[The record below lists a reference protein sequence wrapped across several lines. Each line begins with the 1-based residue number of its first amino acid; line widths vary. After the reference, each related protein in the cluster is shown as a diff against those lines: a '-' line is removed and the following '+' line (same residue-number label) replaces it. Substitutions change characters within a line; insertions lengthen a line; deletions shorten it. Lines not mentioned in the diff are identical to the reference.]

1 MKLRDTV
8 KGTSTKSV
16 IFLVTILF
24 SLATASAAPGKAQN
38 SALSTLAEKIVALR
52 TEVEN
57 LNTENNARKTEL
69 QSELKSLQARRA
81 QLSAQIQQIELS
93 LKQGRERLA
102 TIKKELAKAN
112 IDGDELK
119 PLLLKEVALVKKWVG
134 ESLPFQKE
142 KRLKEVNDIE
152 DGLNAGLLNG
162 QKALGRLWAFIE
174 DEMRLGR
181 ENGVHRQTLVI
192 DGEENLVS
200 VAKLGMVAMF
210 YQTADNRYGFTKK
223 EKDGSYRHIALKDK
237 KQIEQVS
244 TLFDG
249 LKKQIRTGQY
259 QIPNVF

>member
-1 MKLRDTV
+1 ME
-8 KGTSTKSV
+8 GTSTKSV
-16 IFLVTILF
+16 VFLTCMIF
-24 SLATASAAPGKAQN
+24 SLLSAQAATGKTKN
-38 SALSTLAEKIVALR
+38 SAIGTLAEKIVALR

-69 QSELKSLQARRA
+69 QSELKSLQARKA
-81 QLSAQIQQIELS
+81 QISAQIQQIELS

-102 TIKKELAKAN
+102 TIKDELAKAN
-112 IDGDELK
+112 IDGDQLK

-152 DGLNAGLLNG
+152 EGLNAGLLNG

-200 VAKLGMVAMF
+200 VAKLGMVALF
-210 YQTADNRYGFTKK
+210 YKTADNRFGFTKK
-223 EKDGSYRHIALKDK
+223 EKDGSYKYITLKNK
-237 KQIEQVS
+237 EQIEQVS

-249 LKKQIRTGQY
+249 LKKQIRSGQY